1 MTPAANMEQRE
12 RTHAVYVSSQ
22 TPSGRP
28 LTRHAHTHS
37 DASPAWGCLPR
48 STFHL
53 SHSALLLCGWSL
65 ADRPDTKHRMIESLA
80 VPSGARNADFS
91 PYRAV
96 TPGGYL
102 PMSRAYGDHPRRSEP
117 VYGQRKPEKDV
128 PDHKLNPYRFA
139 KDKMKAITESGEP
152 CTRAS
157 PALYICWGI
166 WDRGTSRRYTSGPEA
181 AGGPARQMPVTPT
194 SCPPPLTSSLVL
206 SSAAASSRVA
216 RVGVDRRRR
225 APDLRL
231 PRRLG
236 LRALPPRV
244 RRRPFSRCHL

>member
-1 MTPAANMEQRE
+1 MPS
-12 RTHAVYVSSQ
+12 AVHFSVTS
-22 TPSGRP
+22 RI
-28 LTRHAHTHS
+28 
-37 DASPAWGCLPR
+37 
-48 STFHL
+48 
-53 SHSALLLCGWSL
+53 SALLVCGWSL

-80 VPSGARNADFS
+80 VPSGAQNADFS